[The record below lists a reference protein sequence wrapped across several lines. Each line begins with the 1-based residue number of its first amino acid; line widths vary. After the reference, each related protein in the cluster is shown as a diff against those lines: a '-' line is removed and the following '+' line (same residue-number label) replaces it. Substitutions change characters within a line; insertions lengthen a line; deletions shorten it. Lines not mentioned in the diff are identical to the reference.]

1 MFVYFI
7 QGLFLVEVSQRLDLL
22 LGYTQAFIEIQQIL
36 TKGLLRVLGVSANR
50 IHPEQQI
57 LAPIVRS

>member
-36 TKGLLRVLGVSANR
+36 TKGLLRVLGASANR